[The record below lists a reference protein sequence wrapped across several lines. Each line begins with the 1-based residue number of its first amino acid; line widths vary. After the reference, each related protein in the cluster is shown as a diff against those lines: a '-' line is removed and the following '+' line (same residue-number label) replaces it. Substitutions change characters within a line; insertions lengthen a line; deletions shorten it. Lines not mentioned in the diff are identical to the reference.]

1 MMKKLGLRAVLG
13 AALLAPLA
21 VYAVEQ
27 VGVDGSDRKFDSTIT
42 ETIGGQQVTMDLT
55 GTALREKAW
64 INVYAIGSYIQQGAA
79 VHNADELAAADV
91 PKSLHLVMERGVGG
105 KKMGSAFSEAIEAN
119 YPEPAFAEELKAF
132 QTYFEAHSVEEN
144 DPITFTNEPGV
155 GVLCKVAAAEPLEI
169 KNPKF
174 SKAIWD
180 IYLGKNNIGEGV
192 KKGLTSRLK

>member
-1 MMKKLGLRAVLG
+1 MKKLGLRAVLG
-13 AALLAPLA
+13 AMILAPLA

-27 VGVDGSDRKFDSTIT
+27 VAVDGSDRKFDSQIT

-64 INVYAIGSYIQQGAA
+64 INVYAIGSYLQQGAA
-79 VHNADELAAADV
+79 VHTPEELAAADV

-105 KKMGSAFSEAIEAN
+105 KKMAGAFTEAIEAN
-119 YPEPAFAEELKAF
+119 YPAPAFAEELKAF
-132 QTYFEAHSVEEN
+132 QAYFEGGSVEEN

-155 GVLCKVAAAEPLEI
+155 GVWCKVGAKEALQI

-180 IYLGKNNIGEGV
+180 IYLGPNNIGEGI